1 MVKKVSEPVIGSID
15 NKILLIPWSKSIFDG
30 YGGYNLIDPSKI
42 NVKDE
47 KVAASA
53 WCTSKYLVD
62 ILKTNYSP
70 YFQFVKQWCDVS
82 LQVTDQDRFLAH
94 IWTNDMY
101 VSDPLPL
108 NVTWYWFIP
117 QSTWSAESTM
127 PAQII
132 DVAFSWVISW
142 WGTDTKL
149 IKIPYDWWFWV
160 WFWGSWKTSQWVLTI
175 RNQVVV
181 FRWGA
186 EVMRIFDDRFSW
198 ARFEDL
204 NNDGKTNANEFEY
217 PIWHILESWLPAG
230 KLAVDSSL
238 SASVRWFW
246 FGAYRLL
253 QLQKDDLVTF
263 IWKVSTEW
271 DNLDYEIDAQ
281 AWYPA
286 QWNDTRTNG
295 RGSWVFVTVQEELT
309 KKINK

>member
-1 MVKKVSEPVIGSID
+1 
-15 NKILLIPWSKSIFDG
+15 
-30 YGGYNLIDPSKI
+30 
-42 NVKDE
+42 
-47 KVAASA
+47 
-53 WCTSKYLVD
+53 
-62 ILKTNYSP
+62 
-70 YFQFVKQWCDVS
+70 
-82 LQVTDQDRFLAH
+82 
-94 IWTNDMY
+94 
-101 VSDPLPL
+101 
-108 NVTWYWFIP
+108 
-117 QSTWSAESTM
+117 M

-271 DNLDYEIDAQ
+271 DNLDY
-281 AWYPA
+281 
-286 QWNDTRTNG
+286 
-295 RGSWVFVTVQEELT
+295 
-309 KKINK
+309 